1 VVRGHWFPPLKF
13 LAGQAL
19 VYKIMIE
26 ATAEEE
32 EEEGKERS
40 LAEGENREE
49 EENEEVEEE
58 ERESEEENY
67 ELRFFENRK
76 SLLEEEFWK
85 NEKWKEVRERIQTTL
100 PKGLLKDI
108 YEQNFSD
115 LNVSAYYRCPNCCNF
130 QKVVKDYSPGCV
142 PPSLFTRWLFFDD
155 SDPEMRETSADVDQK
170 SYFRELSTGQDDL
183 KTMNIKLT
191 GGRWH
196 TEADLKVLKG
206 LREEAD
212 ASIVKF
218 QFESN
223 ENLVDKLRRP
233 IFDKVLEILAQLRNV
248 EEVGFD
254 NRLDGEQSLR
264 LWKVLSSLP
273 KLAKLN
279 IREDVLTQL
288 ENPMPLK
295 NVKSVTV
302 ATVYHQSSHRI
313 ELPLLQLD
321 EVFPAVTEF
330 IIRDFRIA
338 NFMRKATKFDNG
350 LVSWHPFL
358 LLHRLPNAKI
368 VKARCEDFY
377 NIIYP
382 TFEMPQLNCLELKLT
397 CKGCLRYSDFKMFFV
412 GFPNLISLTLTINVA
427 LTDFDEQD
435 FVRFLSDNKSKF
447 ANLRRLR
454 FRFYKKAPK
463 GMTSKSVLAIL
474 RNSNLEEFYNFA
486 YFSFTEQDL
495 EELKGLVI
503 KRNLKII
510 PAFVSEDGFVWINC
524 NRGSH
529 NWFCLEPNEYS
540 RSFDDL

>member
-1 VVRGHWFPPLKF
+1 
-13 LAGQAL
+13 
-19 VYKIMIE
+19 MIE
-26 ATAEEE
+26 ATAEE